1 MKQRSAY
8 TKSPANRTAAADATE
23 SGDSAAATAPED
35 SVTAA
40 TPRALRVLV
49 VEDLPRVQALLRELI
64 NESSRLEVTAI
75 AETEAQAVEQYMSLR
90 PDAVVIDLN
99 LRQGTGLGVIM
110 AVRRDAQGA
119 RPLLIVLTNHALPV
133 LEAACLNAGAD
144 YFLDKSRDFHKVR
157 TLLEH
162 AYSNHTSLPG
172 APMVTPGNADSGKPH

>member
-1 MKQRSAY
+1 MKSYPTSSKTASGRLLSADG
-8 TKSPANRTAAADATE
+8 ADGGAVM
-23 SGDSAAATAPED
+23 SSAAAQRGDDAPG
-35 SVTAA
+35 TK
-40 TPRALRVLV
+40 ALRVLV

-75 AETEAQAVEQYMSLR
+75 AETEQQAVEQYMSLR

-110 AVRRDAQGA
+110 AVRRDAQGT

-162 AYSNHTSLPG
+162 AYSNTTTLP
-172 APMVTPGNADSGKPH
+172 ASASGKGNPDAQ